1 MTNKK
6 NEQLVKLSVEL
17 EFFYTV
23 DLTEFNKQTLA
34 VSEVEDKKKEFVLS
48 KLPSEDKT
56 KEIVM
61 QCQNQ
66 LEELGYR
73 NVSNH
78 TYCSVPKEGAFLMEA
93 LNGALQEIL
102 QEAASKA
109 E

>member
-34 VSEVEDKKKEFVLS
+34 VSEVEDKKKEFILS

-73 NVSNH
+73 TASINI
-78 TYCSVPKEGAFLMEA
+78 YCSVPKPEAYLFDALSEA
-93 LNGALQEIL
+93 LQKTL
-102 QEAASKA
+102 QEAASK
-109 E
+109 EE

>member
-1 MTNKK
+1 M
-6 NEQLVKLSVEL
+6 
-17 EFFYTV
+17 
-23 DLTEFNKQTLA
+23 DLTEFNKQTLT

-48 KLPSEDKT
+48 KLPSEDKI

-73 NVSNH
+73 KLSDH
-78 TYCSVPKEGAFLMEA
+78 TYASVPTPGTFSLDA
-93 LNGALQEIL
+93 LSKTLQEL
-102 QEAASKA
+102 FQEAASKA